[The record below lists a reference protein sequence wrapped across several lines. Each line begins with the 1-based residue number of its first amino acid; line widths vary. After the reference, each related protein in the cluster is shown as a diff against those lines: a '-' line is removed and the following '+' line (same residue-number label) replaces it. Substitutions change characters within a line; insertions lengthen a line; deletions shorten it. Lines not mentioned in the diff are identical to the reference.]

1 MVFEDN
7 KNPNNHS
14 IEQKNSTNQ
23 QDGTFKSPPIIT
35 VQLEDGTIEACVSL
49 NVYNALLKFTN
60 AKNAEYEKRINEL
73 VDKNQLLE
81 SEQSLKNKN
90 NYVEKPSQEYYDV
103 PTWILSNNINGQTV
117 ASVLVKLLNHKMAS
131 KYLIEN
137 SRSWYKVYR
146 CLKWYNILSV
156 NCTLSNYCDFINDT
170 ILDHIDDKKRLNNLI
185 CKIDNFTSIKED
197 YPPKMYDPPRWE
209 TQCRYDPKGCKS
221 LKKGIL
227 ILNYLKYYLK
237 LQ

>member
-23 QDGTFKSPPIIT
+23 QDGTFKSPPIIP
-35 VQLEDGTIEACVSL
+35 VQLEDGTIEACVPL
-49 NVYNALLKFTN
+49 NVYNA
-60 AKNAEYEKRINEL
+60 
-73 VDKNQLLE
+73 
-81 SEQSLKNKN
+81 
-90 NYVEKPSQEYYDV
+90 
-103 PTWILSNNINGQTV
+103 NINGQTV
-117 ASVLVKLLNHKMAS
+117 ASVLVKLLNHKMAR

-170 ILDHIDDKKRLNNLI
+170 ILDHIDDKQRIDNLR
-185 CKIDNFTSIKED
+185 CKIDNYTSIKGD
-197 YPPKMYDPPRWE
+197 YPPKKYDPPSWE

-227 ILNYLKYYLK
+227 ILNFIKYYLK